1 MTEDDIEPDDPT
13 PEPEPEPTPFVPNYK
28 VTVYSD
34 GSYKAVLGIPKISED
49 KLISVTITG
58 ATKAEFEANV
68 NTAKDNYDAI
78 FDGVLG
84 ELE

>member
-13 PEPEPEPTPFVPNYK
+13 PEPEPTPFVPNYK

-58 ATKAEFEANV
+58 ANKAEFEANV

>member
-1 MTEDDIEPDDPT
+1 MVDDDEPTPEPE
-13 PEPEPEPTPFVPNYK
+13 PEPEPEPTPFVPTYK

-49 KLISVTITG
+49 RLVNVTIEG
-58 ATKAEFEANV
+58 ADKATFAANV
-68 NTAKDNYDAI
+68 QQAKDDYDSI
-78 FDGVLG
+78 FDGVLA